1 MLYGFFDREGV
12 SVKWQNKGHEFDQQA
27 EQYIEQFRKMGEKI
41 CIFGAGYLGGEVRN
55 VVERLGCFA
64 GYIDNDIRKQ
74 KSGVYG
80 SRVFSIEE
88 YTASRQK
95 SIIVIAVDRKHVPAL
110 TKQLT
115 DRNFSADEDFF
126 VWDDFLGRVLPILM
140 AYEYDLLY
148 VELAQISVTERCS
161 LHCRKCAHACNYVGM
176 DAEDMTIGE
185 ICHSADVFFSHVD
198 LCREFVLIG
207 GEPLLHS
214 SLSKAVSYIGKCYRD
229 KMIHFC
235 ITTNG
240 TIMPDEQ
247 LMQVCREYQVLFRIS
262 NYSGQLPHLAE
273 KYNRLTRYLEAE
285 GIQYVLGS
293 ADENWMD
300 YGFETVVR
308 NADKAALQKV
318 FDDCRTPC
326 REIRGSRYY
335 YCVMARS
342 VSENMGIGV
351 GKSDFLD
358 LEKLTAHNKKIL
370 MEFGLG
376 YSEKGYLDMCGH
388 CNGADAKKLL
398 IPAAEQG

>member
-1 MLYGFFDREGV
+1 M
-12 SVKWQNKGHEFDQQA
+12 
-27 EQYIEQFRKMGEKI
+27 I
-41 CIFGAGYLGGEVRN
+41 
-55 VVERLGCFA
+55 
-64 GYIDNDIRKQ
+64 
-74 KSGVYG
+74 
-80 SRVFSIEE
+80 
-88 YTASRQK
+88 
-95 SIIVIAVDRKHVPAL
+95 
-110 TKQLT
+110 
-115 DRNFSADEDFF
+115 DFF
-126 VWDDFLGRVLPILM
+126 ITS
-140 AYEYDLLY
+140 
-148 VELAQISVTERCS
+148 I
-161 LHCRKCAHACNYVGM
+161 
-176 DAEDMTIGE
+176 
-185 ICHSADVFFSHVD
+185 
-198 LCREFVLIG
+198 
-207 GEPLLHS
+207 
-214 SLSKAVSYIGKCYRD
+214 VS
-229 KMIHFC
+229 
-235 ITTNG
+235 
-240 TIMPDEQ
+240 IMPDEQ